1 MCKKSS
7 TATCLT
13 KQSHDYLLAI
23 ANDLKKA
30 QSANSS
36 PSDKRKASEEIGTKA
51 AIAKNA
57 ERHSMSFD
65 DSTKQHTE
73 FRGSGVPDL
82 VMKAPDG
89 TLEVKEAKGGKSSYG
104 TRKAATGKKRVKQC
118 TPEYT
123 LSIGTVMKRSNY
135 KGRHPTRACA
145 NHGNPVPSCTG
156 CKNAEKDHRRTTGKG
171 ILDSMVKKTHRKV
184 AVRGDYNKTCAQVPE
199 VIDNYTVDGK
209 GKAVHAQ

>member
-1 MCKKSS
+1 MCKKSA
-7 TATCLT
+7 TATCIT
-13 KQSHDYLLAI
+13 KQNNDYLLSI
-23 ANDLKKA
+23 AKHLKTA
-30 QSANSS
+30 QSKKSS
-36 PSDKRKASEEIGTKA
+36 ARDKRHASEEIGTKA

-57 ERHSMSFD
+57 ERHKISFD
-65 DSTKQHTE
+65 DSEKQHTE

-82 VMKAPDG
+82 VMKASDG

-104 TRKAATGKKRVKQC
+104 TRKAVSGKKRVKQC

-123 LSIGTVMKRSNY
+123 KSIGTAMKRSNY

-145 NHGNPVPSCTG
+145 NHGMPVGTCKG
-156 CKNAEKDHRRTTGKG
+156 CKEAEKDHRRTTGKG

-184 AVRGDYNKTCAQVPE
+184 AVRGDYNKTCALLPK

-209 GKAVHAQ
+209 GKAINAV